1 VENKGWKTK
10 MENKQH
16 AKDHYL
22 FTSEVV
28 SPGHPDKCADI
39 IADSI
44 VDKLIIGDPK
54 SRVAS
59 EVFVAGKH
67 VVIGGEVTTHTKMTV
82 EDYKQLAIDALEKI
96 GYHDNEYFTDEE
108 CLKPHNVDVQVLLNR
123 QSPDINQGVDQE
135 DGETGAGDQ
144 GIMFGYADC
153 ETENFM
159 PSAITYARMLMEKV
173 YDYALKNP
181 HQLGVDIKTQVTI
194 DYGCKENFE
203 NSKPQKIDTI
213 VVSAPCVA
221 SMDITTVRALIQGLI
236 DETGLPSELY
246 NKDECIIHIN
256 PTGKYVSH
264 SSLHDS
270 GLTGRKLIVDS
281 FGGYSPIGGGAQS
294 SKDYTKVDRSGLY
307 AARYLAKHIV
317 ASGLATKCVV
327 QLSYAIG
334 VAKPTSVAV
343 DTYGTYTK
351 LNDDKLSQFVE
362 ENFPLTPNWITKKF
376 DLDKPSSETFLYA
389 DVAARGQVGQSDY
402 PWEKLD
408 DIELFQKLG

>member
-1 VENKGWKTK
+1 
-10 MENKQH
+10 M
-16 AKDHYL
+16 YL

-28 SPGHPDKCADI
+28 APGHPDKCADI

-44 VDKLIIGDPK
+44 VDKLIIGDAK

-67 VVIGGEVTTHTKMTV
+67 VVIGGEVTSNTKMSKD
-82 EDYKQLAIDALEKI
+82 DYTKLVKEALANI
-96 GYHDNEYFTDEE
+96 GYGKNPYFTNTE
-108 CLKPHNVDVQVLLNR
+108 CLKPEDVAVQILLNE

-153 ETENFM
+153 ETKNYM

-173 YDYALKNP
+173 YAYAKANP
-181 HQLGVDIKTQVTI
+181 HELGVDIKTQVTM
-194 DYGCKENFE
+194 DYGVKDNFE
-203 NSKPQKIDTI
+203 TCQPQKIHTI

-221 SMDITTVRALIQGLI
+221 SMSIETVRELIQGLI
-236 DETGLPSELY
+236 DDTGLPSELY
-246 NKDECIIHIN
+246 NREDCIIHIN

-264 SSLHDS
+264 SPLHDS

-307 AARYLAKHIV
+307 AARYIAKHIV
-317 ASGLATKCVV
+317 ASGLAKKCVV
-327 QLSYAIG
+327 QISYAIG
-334 VAKPTSVAV
+334 VARPTSVAV
-343 DTYGTYTK
+343 DSYGTVVNG
-351 LNDDKLSQFVE
+351 LDDDKLSSFVMD
-362 ENFPLTPNWITKKF
+362 NFPLTPNWITKKF
-376 DLDKPSSETFLYA
+376 NLDKPSKETFLYA

-402 PWEKLD
+402 PWEQLD
-408 DIELFQKLG
+408 ELELFKALI

>member
-1 VENKGWKTK
+1 
-10 MENKQH
+10 M
-16 AKDHYL
+16 YL

-44 VDKLIIGDPK
+44 VDKLIMQDPN

-67 VVIGGEVTTHTKMTV
+67 VIIGGEVTTKANV
-82 EDYKQLAIDALEKI
+82 DEAGYKKIVLDALAKI
-96 GYHDNEYFTDEE
+96 GYDGKSSFTKQE
-108 CLKPHNVDVQVLLNR
+108 CLHPDDVKVQVLLNR
-123 QSPDINQGVDQE
+123 QSPEINQGVDQE
-135 DGETGAGDQ
+135 DGEIGAGDQ
-144 GIMFGYADC
+144 GIMFGYADM
-153 ETENFM
+153 ESADYM

-173 YDYALKNP
+173 YQYALKHN
-181 HQLGVDIKTQVTI
+181 HKLGVDIKTQVTM
-194 DYGCKENFE
+194 DYVTKDNFE
-203 NSKPQKIDTI
+203 SCKPQSIHTI
-213 VVSAPCVA
+213 VVSAPCVN
-221 SMDITTVRALIQGLI
+221 SMSIDEVRELIMGLI
-236 DETGLPSELY
+236 LDTALPTNLFDP
-246 NKDECIIHIN
+246 KKCIIHIN

-307 AARYLAKHIV
+307 AGRWIAKNIVAAGLAKKVI
-317 ASGLATKCVV
+317 V

-334 VAKPTSVAV
+334 VAKPVSVTV
-343 DTYGTYTK
+343 DSMGTGVID
-351 LNDDKLSQFVE
+351 DDKLSDFVLKT
-362 ENFPLTPNWITKKF
+362 FALTPRWITEKF
-376 DLDKPSSETFLYA
+376 NLDKPSAETFLYA

-408 DIELFQKLG
+408 AVEIFKDLSSKR